1 MENQNKEKQQNT
13 EKEIEKEGYT
23 KDEIPFA
30 DGKDTKLD
38 QAIDDT
44 SKTNNK
50 KEDK

>member
-1 MENQNKEKQQNT
+1 MENQKIEKQQT
-13 EKEIEKEGYT
+13 TDKEIEMEGYT

-30 DGKDTKLD
+30 DGKDSKLD
-38 QAIDDT
+38 KAIDDT